1 MKYLVTFFLRNGIH
15 SRRTWWLALLGL
27 LPVGCAMLLWMA
39 KPLLEEEGVTVFG
52 LFPDVG
58 LLLFLN
64 ILLPLMAV
72 FVGTAVI
79 ADEVEERTL
88 SYLITRPRPRGTI
101 VLAKLAAGYITLAS
115 VLALSLF
122 LTFMVLVLE
131 EGSGG
136 LTGNLGLLLKCE
148 AVMLLGIAAYLPLFA
163 ISGGLIKRPVLV
175 GLFFAFGWE
184 RLVAFLPGNIRL
196 MTVIHYLHEL
206 FPEGSASQGGGDLRS
221 TILGAIPGGEVSD
234 GTAILVLLLIAAVFT
249 FLTTLLLKVKEYRL
263 DQGD

>member
-1 MKYLVTFFLRNGIH
+1 MRYLVTFFLKNGIH

-27 LPVGCAMLLWMA
+27 LPVGCAMLLWLA

-88 SYLITRPRPRGTI
+88 PSLITRPLPRGTI

-115 VLALSLF
+115 VLAISLC

-131 EGSGG
+131 PGSGG
-136 LTGNLGLLLKCE
+136 VAGNLGLLLECE
-148 AVMLLGIAAYLPLFA
+148 AVMLLGVAAYLPLFA
-163 ISGGLIKRPVLV
+163 FLGGLIKRPVLF

-184 RLVAFLPGNIRL
+184 RLVGFLPGNIRL
-196 MTVIHYLHEL
+196 MTVAHYLHEL
-206 FPEGSASQGGGDLRS
+206 FPAGSSFQGGMDIRNSLF
-221 TILGAIPGGEVSD
+221 GAIPGGEVSD
-234 GTAILVLLLIAAVFT
+234 GTAIVVLVLITVAFT
-249 FLTTLLLKVKEYRL
+249 YLTTLLLKMKEYRL
-263 DQGD
+263 DQGE

>member
-1 MKYLVTFFLRNGIH
+1 MRYLVTFFLRNGIH

-101 VLAKLAAGYITLAS
+101 VLAKLAAGYITLDS
-115 VLALSLF
+115 VMAVSLF

-131 EGSGG
+131 ETPSEEV
-136 LTGNLGLLLKCE
+136 GLLSSSPHPARPHITTSIAIITRQTGFLTDIRSSSLKS
-148 AVMLLGIAAYLPLFA
+148 F
-163 ISGGLIKRPVLV
+163 RP
-175 GLFFAFGWE
+175 GS
-184 RLVAFLPGNIRL
+184 
-196 MTVIHYLHEL
+196 IH
-206 FPEGSASQGGGDLRS
+206 EGSTPA
-221 TILGAIPGGEVSD
+221 
-234 GTAILVLLLIAAVFT
+234 
-249 FLTTLLLKVKEYRL
+249 YRRT
-263 DQGD
+263 